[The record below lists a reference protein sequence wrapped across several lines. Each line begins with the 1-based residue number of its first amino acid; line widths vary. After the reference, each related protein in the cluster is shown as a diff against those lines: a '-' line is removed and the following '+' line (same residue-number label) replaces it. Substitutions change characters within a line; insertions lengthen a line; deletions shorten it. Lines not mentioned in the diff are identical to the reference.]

1 MDQYDGGDKQRQRDE
16 LEKSIRYCRDSLGLG
31 LKA

>member
-16 LEKSIRYCRDSLGLG
+16 LEKSIRYCRDGLGLG